1 MYLKKKKVR
10 ITPDIQANLWIGNPD
25 IDAINRMNLTNENFS
40 FKLKRPYTSNKI
52 MPFNSQNTILKRD
65 VIKHYFLFPHIGRM
79 DDIWAAFYV
88 QSIGKKVIFSETTV
102 KQDRNPHNL
111 YNDFKNELI
120 GYNNNLNLIK
130 SLYKSSLAIKKFLPQ
145 KSYEAFKQYQKNF
158 S

>member
-1 MYLKKKKVR
+1 
-10 ITPDIQANLWIGNPD
+10 
-25 IDAINRMNLTNENFS
+25 
-40 FKLKRPYTSNKI
+40 
-52 MPFNSQNTILKRD
+52 
-65 VIKHYFLFPHIGRM
+65 M